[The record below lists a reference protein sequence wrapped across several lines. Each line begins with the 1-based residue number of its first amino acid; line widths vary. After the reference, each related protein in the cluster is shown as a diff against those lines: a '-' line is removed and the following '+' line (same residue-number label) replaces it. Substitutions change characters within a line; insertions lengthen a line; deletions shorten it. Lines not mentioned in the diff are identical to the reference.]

1 MRIAQYQLVT
11 AVLVPA
17 FAALAPAPAVHA
29 ADGLT
34 GVSSIRALAD
44 DRTLGASQ
52 ESKISR
58 FAEEAAQALSAQ
70 NPSEDH
76 LEAVRADL
84 MNPLSGGCTPAFAR
98 PARSSGWPRSASSR
112 GPSRGTRSSWNG
124 FSSSAN
130 VRRVAAAPSAGAKAE
145 TGAGGNPRAP
155 CAGPCTRTGSRCCAT
170 GCCATATSG

>member
-34 GVSSIRALAD
+34 GVSSVRALAD

-52 ESKISR
+52 ESTISR
-58 FAEEAAQALSAQ
+58 FAEEAARALSAR

-84 MNPLSGGCTPAFAR
+84 MAPLSGECTPAFAR
-98 PARSSGWPRSASSR
+98 AYVCSIARS
-112 GPSRGTRSSWNG
+112 
-124 FSSSAN
+124 
-130 VRRVAAAPSAGAKAE
+130 VRRI
-145 TGAGGNPRAP
+145 R
-155 CAGPCTRTGSRCCAT
+155 R
-170 GCCATATSG
+170 

>member
-34 GVSSIRALAD
+34 GVSSVRALAD

-52 ESKISR
+52 ESTISR
-58 FAEEAAQALSAQ
+58 FAEEAARALSAR

-84 MNPLSGGCTPAFAR
+84 MAPLSGECTPALR
-98 PARSSGWPRSASSR
+98 PGILLDCSKRSANTTMMIELR
-112 GPSRGTRSSWNG
+112 NNR
-124 FSSSAN
+124 
-130 VRRVAAAPSAGAKAE
+130 
-145 TGAGGNPRAP
+145 
-155 CAGPCTRTGSRCCAT
+155 
-170 GCCATATSG
+170 